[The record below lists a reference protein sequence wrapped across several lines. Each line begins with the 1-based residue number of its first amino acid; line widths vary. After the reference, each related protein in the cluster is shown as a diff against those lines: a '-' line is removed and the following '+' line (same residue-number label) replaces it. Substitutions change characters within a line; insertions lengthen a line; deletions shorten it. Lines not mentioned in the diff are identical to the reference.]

1 MVKITLSRHELQD
14 ALSVPA
20 SIAARGSIEMT
31 SCIHI
36 QAHGD
41 AAVFS
46 ATDFDMSARV
56 EKQAMVEQDGA
67 VLVSARKL
75 ASIVKTLPDAA
86 VTVEGDD
93 AAVHLRCGKSRFR
106 IPSLDPEDF
115 PRFPRVDSSASVK
128 LARDEFAFGI
138 DACAPFVVPD
148 KKGASGSDAMRGVRI
163 VADGSSVTAY
173 ATDTYRIIRSE
184 CRAMEAGGAFDVI
197 APVAFLVEVAATK
210 VGPVELSYSENQI
223 AAKCTDVEIVARRI
237 EGSMPN
243 MASFF
248 ALPSNASA
256 DVGRSEMAA
265 LTRRSMAVAS
275 KHPMTITIGAGEVS
289 ASVEGGD
296 SGDFSD
302 SIEADTK
309 ERCYVCLHPAY
320 LLSAL
325 QAASSDKVRISLD
338 NPLKP
343 ATVSGGG
350 KTCVIMPVRKS

>member
-1 MVKITLSRHELQD
+1 MVKITLSKHELQD

-36 QAHGD
+36 QAHGE

-56 EKQAMVEQDGA
+56 EKQAMVEQNGA

-93 AAVHLRCGKSRFR
+93 TAVHLRCGKSKFR
-106 IPSLDPEDF
+106 IPSLDPDDF
-115 PRFPRVDSSASVK
+115 PRFPAVDPTASVK
-128 LARDEFAFGI
+128 LARDEFAFGVES
-138 DACAPFVVPD
+138 CVPFVVPD
-148 KKGASGSDAMRGVRI
+148 KKGSSGPDALRGVRI

-184 CRAMEAGGAFDVI
+184 CRAMEEGAEFDVI
-197 APVAFLVEVAATK
+197 APVAFLAEVSATK
-210 VGPVELSYSENQI
+210 YGPVEMSYSDNQI
-223 AAKCTDVEIVARRI
+223 AAKCGGVEIVARRI

-243 MASFF
+243 MSSFF
-248 ALPSNASA
+248 SLPSNASA
-256 DVGRSEMAA
+256 DVARADMSA
-265 LTRRSMAVAS
+265 LTRRSMAVGS
-275 KHPMTITIGAGEVS
+275 KHPMEINIGDGSVS
-289 ASVEGGD
+289 ASVSGGD

-302 SIEADTK
+302 SVEAETE
-309 ERCYVCLHPAY
+309 ERCYVLLQPSY

-325 QAASSDKVRISLD
+325 QAMSSDRVRVSLD
-338 NPLKP
+338 DPLKP
-343 ATVSGGG
+343 VTVSGGG
-350 KTCVIMPVRKS
+350 KTCVIMPVRK